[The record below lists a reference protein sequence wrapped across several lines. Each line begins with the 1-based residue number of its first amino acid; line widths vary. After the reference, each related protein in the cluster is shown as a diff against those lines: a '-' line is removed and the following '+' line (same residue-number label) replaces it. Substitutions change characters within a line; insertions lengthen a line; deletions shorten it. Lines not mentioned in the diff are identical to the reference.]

1 MPYQK
6 SRNSQVLVQRRRGD
20 NLNDALDIK
29 AQILSHGGVFV
40 KEPTPEEIAKAT
52 QDGLTFVPM
61 KNRADSIAKQADEI
75 VRSFSPEDGPNSI
88 VEQFRDM
95 RFPEFFEKILHDGI
109 TPALETME
117 QLAQYIMY
125 GAEYSNIPKADL
137 KKKNM

>member
-20 NLNDALDIK
+20 NLDDALDIK
-29 AQILSHGGVFV
+29 AQILKHGGVFI
-40 KEPTPEEIAKAT
+40 KQPTPEETAAAAA
-52 QDGLTFVPM
+52 DGLTFVSMRNP
-61 KNRADSIAKQADEI
+61 ADAIAKQADEI

-95 RFPEFFEKILHDGI
+95 RFPELYEKILHDGI
-109 TPALETME
+109 TPAIDTME
-117 QLAQYIMY
+117 QVAQYIKY

-137 KKKNM
+137 KKKTM